1 MSDNVIDQNMSSRNE
16 LHLFIFEGGSAEP
29 LYVKKLEQ
37 NFMGGRISVK
47 TVFDAEIYQLYELLK
62 NEGFAL
68 DIVNLLKER
77 SKKNAELLEGYN
89 RDSFA
94 YIYLFFDYDAHATKA
109 DDDKISQML
118 AFFDN
123 ETDNGMLY
131 ISYPMVEAIRHY
143 KDMESFKEL
152 TVKCKRANCPYKD
165 DCEDVDACLKEPHYK
180 TIVPTESRKQL
191 TNINGYTRE
200 VWKELISAHVSKM
213 NYLVN
218 GRFELPNK
226 IESQELIF
234 DKQLDKH
241 ILHKCPK
248 VAVLSAF
255 PVYVLDYFGADTL
268 KEKLEE

>member
-1 MSDNVIDQNMSSRNE
+1 MV
-16 LHLFIFEGGSAEP
+16 
-29 LYVKKLEQ
+29 
-37 NFMGGRISVK
+37 
-47 TVFDAEIYQLYELLK
+47 
-62 NEGFAL
+62 
-68 DIVNLLKER
+68 
-77 SKKNAELLEGYN
+77 
-89 RDSFA
+89 
-94 YIYLFFDYDAHATKA
+94 
-109 DDDKISQML
+109 

-152 TVKCKRANCPYKD
+152 TVKCKRANCPYKG

-226 IESQELIF
+226 IESQELISQEIP
-234 DKQLDKH
+234 DK
-241 ILHKCPK
+241 
-248 VAVLSAF
+248 
-255 PVYVLDYFGADTL
+255 
-268 KEKLEE
+268 